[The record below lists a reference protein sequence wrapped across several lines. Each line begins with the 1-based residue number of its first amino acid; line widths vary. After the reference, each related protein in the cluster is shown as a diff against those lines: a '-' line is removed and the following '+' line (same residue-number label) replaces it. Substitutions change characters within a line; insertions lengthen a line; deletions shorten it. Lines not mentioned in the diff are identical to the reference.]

1 MSDAKSTTT
10 DSDPIAGP
18 SNTSYRAPTK
28 RILSAAQLQAFQS
41 SQTHEDIVTFIEE
54 CNDAVRNVK
63 LSEAGEP
70 SEVGARCGKSTLFDT
85 AADKLASNCQQQ
97 PVKSI
102 LAILDEVE
110 AIAASTPP
118 VDNSLSRFGN
128 PAFKDFYD
136 KLQAA
141 SPRLHHEH
149 IVKWLDLP
157 KEDVDGIVVELT
169 GYFGESWGNRT
180 RVDYGSGM
188 ELNFVCWL

>member
-1 MSDAKSTTT
+1 
-10 DSDPIAGP
+10 
-18 SNTSYRAPTK
+18 
-28 RILSAAQLQAFQS
+28 
-41 SQTHEDIVTFIEE
+41 
-54 CNDAVRNVK
+54 
-63 LSEAGEP
+63 
-70 SEVGARCGKSTLFDT
+70 
-85 AADKLASNCQQQ
+85 
-97 PVKSI
+97 VKSI

-136 KLQAA
+136 KVQAA

-149 IVKWLDLP
+149 IVKWLDVP